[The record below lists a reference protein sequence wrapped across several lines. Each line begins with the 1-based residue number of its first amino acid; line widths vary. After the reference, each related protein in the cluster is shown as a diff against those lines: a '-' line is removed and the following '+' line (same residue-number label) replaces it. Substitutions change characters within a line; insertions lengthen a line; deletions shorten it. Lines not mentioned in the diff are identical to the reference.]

1 MTNKEL
7 FEALR
12 MFEKEKNI
20 PMDYMLQQIQKAIV
34 TACKNNT
41 KSASKDNTK
50 EPTPTEKG
58 NENVVFKIDPDKN
71 LFDVK
76 LVKTVVDEVL
86 SPDFEISLADAEKVT
101 KRKRIEIGE
110 EIQVPLDPK
119 QLGRIAVSSA
129 RSVIRQGIRAGEKDQ
144 TLLEFQSKLG
154 EIVTATVERIDPKSG
169 AATIKIGKSEAVLP
183 KAEQLG
189 YENLSEGDHIKV
201 YISKIDETGSKGPHA
216 FISRT
221 HPGFVRRLF
230 EQEVPEIY
238 DGIVE
243 IKSVS
248 REAGSRT
255 KMAVSSSNPD
265 VDAIGACIGPKGS
278 RVNSIVAELGGEKI
292 DIINYSEDPEKYI
305 SAALSPAEVVKVE
318 IVDEEKKSCKATV
331 PDHQLSLAI
340 GNKGQNARLAARL
353 TGWRIDIRPE
363 SGFYGEDED
372 DEPVENTEA
381 AAEDTAEEAVEENAA
396 EAAEETTDEVSEDT
410 TEEIAEEETSD
421 EPIDDETAEEPTEEA
436 MEEADEEAVEATEDA
451 SDEIEEADDEAE
463 EEITEDPA
471 ETSAEE
477 AVSAE

>member
-76 LVKTVVDEVL
+76 LVKTVVDDVL

-169 AATIKIGKSEAVLP
+169 AATIRIGKSEAVLP

-189 YENLSEGDHIKV
+189 YENLVEGDHIKV

-255 KMAVSSSNPD
+255 KMAVTSSNPD
-265 VDAIGACIGPKGS
+265 VDAIGACIGPKGA
-278 RVNSIVAELGGEKI
+278 RVNSIVSELGGEKI
-292 DIINYSEDPEKYI
+292 DIINYSEDPVKYI
-305 SAALSPAEVVKVE
+305 SAALSPAEVIKVE

-372 DEPVENTEA
+372 DEPVENTNE
-381 AAEDTAEEAVEENAA
+381 AAEDTAEEIIDEQA
-396 EAAEETTDEVSEDT
+396 EAAVEATAEEAADEAAQEIAEETSGEAAEVAEEET
-410 TEEIAEEETSD
+410 VTEEIAEETEEAEGEAD
-421 EPIDDETAEEPTEEA
+421 EETAEET
-436 MEEADEEAVEATEDA
+436 
-451 SDEIEEADDEAE
+451 DDEAE
-463 EEITEDPA
+463 EA
-471 ETSAEE
+471 ASAE
-477 AVSAE
+477 

>member
-169 AATIKIGKSEAVLP
+169 AATIRIGKSEAVLP

-189 YENLSEGDHIKV
+189 YENLVEGDHIKV

-255 KMAVSSSNPD
+255 KMAVTSSNPD
-265 VDAIGACIGPKGS
+265 VDAIGACIGPKGA
-278 RVNSIVAELGGEKI
+278 RVNSIVSELGGEKI
-292 DIINYSEDPEKYI
+292 DIINYSEDPVKYI
-305 SAALSPAEVVKVE
+305 SAALSPAEVIKVE

-372 DEPVENTEA
+372 DEPVENTNE
-381 AAEDTAEEAVEENAA
+381 AAEDTAEDIIDKQAEAAVEEAA
-396 EAAEETTDEVSEDT
+396 DEAAQEIAEETSGEAAEVAEEETVTEEITEETEEAEDEAAEET
-410 TEEIAEEETSD
+410 AEEAEEAED
-421 EPIDDETAEEPTEEA
+421 EADEETAEET
-436 MEEADEEAVEATEDA
+436 
-451 SDEIEEADDEAE
+451 DDEAE
-463 EEITEDPA
+463 EA
-471 ETSAEE
+471 ASAE
-477 AVSAE
+477 

>member
-101 KRKRIEIGE
+101 KRKRIELGE

-169 AATIKIGKSEAVLP
+169 AATIRIGKSEAVLP

-189 YENLSEGDHIKV
+189 YENLVEGDHIKV

-255 KMAVSSSNPD
+255 KMAVTSSNPD
-265 VDAIGACIGPKGS
+265 VDAIGACIGPKGA
-278 RVNSIVAELGGEKI
+278 RVNSIVSELGGEKI
-292 DIINYSEDPEKYI
+292 DIINYSEDPVKYI
-305 SAALSPAEVVKVE
+305 SAALSPAEVIKVE

-372 DEPVENTEA
+372 DEPVENTNE
-381 AAEDTAEEAVEENAA
+381 AAEDTAEEIIDEQAEATVEEAA
-396 EAAEETTDEVSEDT
+396 DEAAQEIAEETSEEAAEVAEEETVTEEITEETEEAEDEAAEET
-410 TEEIAEEETSD
+410 AEEAEETEGEAD
-421 EPIDDETAEEPTEEA
+421 EETAEETDDESEEA
-436 MEEADEEAVEATEDA
+436 A
-451 SDEIEEADDEAE
+451 
-463 EEITEDPA
+463 
-471 ETSAEE
+471 SAE
-477 AVSAE
+477 

>member
-169 AATIKIGKSEAVLP
+169 AATIRIGKSEAVLP

-189 YENLSEGDHIKV
+189 YENLVEGDHIKV

-255 KMAVSSSNPD
+255 KMAVTSSNPD
-265 VDAIGACIGPKGS
+265 VDAIGACIGPKGA
-278 RVNSIVAELGGEKI
+278 RVNSIVSELGGEKI
-292 DIINYSEDPEKYI
+292 DIINYSEDPVKYI
-305 SAALSPAEVVKVE
+305 SAALSPAEVIKVE

-372 DEPVENTEA
+372 DEPVENTNE
-381 AAEDTAEEAVEENAA
+381 AAEDTAEDIIDEQA
-396 EAAEETTDEVSEDT
+396 EAAVEATAEEAADEAAQEIAEETSGEAAEVAEEETVTEEITEETEEAEDEAA
-410 TEEIAEEETSD
+410 EEIAEEAEEAED
-421 EPIDDETAEEPTEEA
+421 EADEETAEET
-436 MEEADEEAVEATEDA
+436 
-451 SDEIEEADDEAE
+451 DDEAE
-463 EEITEDPA
+463 EA
-471 ETSAEE
+471 ASAE
-477 AVSAE
+477 